1 MNKIKGCGDLCD
13 VIIIGGGPAG
23 LAASIYTSRMRLK
36 TLLFENPA
44 LSPQI
49 ALTERIENYPGFPD
63 GITGFELIERFK
75 KQSEEFGTQFVQ
87 EEVINIWEIED
98 EGSKKYLL
106 TTKEEKLYKTLSVII
121 AAGARPKKLGLPRED
136 EFCGRGVSYCATCD
150 GALFKNKRIA
160 VVGGGDAAIEEALFL
175 TKFGERVIIIHRRK
189 NLRAAKILQER
200 TFANKKMEFVWNS
213 QVTGFLGEDRIRAA
227 KVKDNATGKET
238 EILCGGIF
246 ICVGSAPNTDFLKG
260 FIKLDEEGYIV
271 TADTMETEK
280 KGVFA
285 CGDCRK
291 KAMYQVITACGDG
304 AMAAFSV
311 QRYLE
316 ELITGRKGK

>member
-1 MNKIKGCGDLCD
+1 MNKMKGSGNLLD

-23 LAASIYTSRMRLK
+23 LTASIYTSRMRLK
-36 TLLFENPA
+36 TLLFENSV
-44 LSPQI
+44 LSPQVV
-49 ALTERIENYPGFPD
+49 LTERIENYPGFPD

-75 KQSEEFGTQFVQ
+75 KQSEEFGTQFLS
-87 EEVINIWEIED
+87 EEVNNVQGIED
-98 EGSKKYLL
+98 DGYKKYIV
-106 TTKEEKLYKTLSVII
+106 TTKQGTVYNTLSLII
-121 AAGARPKKLGLPRED
+121 ASGGRPKKLGVSRED
-136 EFCGRGVSYCATCD
+136 EFCGKGISYCATCD
-150 GALFKNKRIA
+150 GALFKNKRIM

-200 TFANKKMEFVWNS
+200 AFANKKIEFVWNS
-213 QVTGFLGEDRIRAA
+213 QVTGFLGEDRIKAIRI
-227 KVKDNATGKET
+227 KDNDTGKET
-238 EILCGGIF
+238 NILCEGIF
-246 ICVGSAPNTDFLKG
+246 IFVGYMPNTDFLKG

-316 ELITGRKGK
+316 ELITGRKRK